1 MWTRSVPGA
10 FANGVVTGAVVVDGQ
25 RNLPIVDGD
34 RDLGCSCIGV
44 FQYVRQRFLRYSE
57 HREAD
62 ACRNVFGRAGHRE
75 RCLEWWFAEAVDQ
88 LDEIGETRRR
98 RRRRSIGA
106 PQHAEQPVEFI
117 EG

>member
-1 MWTRSVPGA
+1 MPETNSSGGVRFRRKPLAPARSA
-10 FANGVVTGAVVVDGQ
+10 
-25 RNLPIVDGD
+25 
-34 RDLGCSCIGV
+34 
-44 FQYVRQRFLRYSE
+44 

-98 RRRRSIGA
+98 RRSIVA
-106 PQHAEQPVEFI
+106 PQHAGQPVEFI